1 MNIEELEALLKT
13 HACGETDGDEEFLAC
28 VLDAMEQR
36 EREHPS
42 GRIATVDQAWSD
54 FTRFYEPD
62 MEEAE
67 CISCLTESED
77 RGEMR
82 PKLANKVKWRR
93 VILVAAIVC
102 IVVTLLLPPALG
114 LSLIHI

>member
-1 MNIEELEALLKT
+1 MMPACSTVKMERTDRGIAMVSRNSETKYQYLYHMNIEELEALLKT

-54 FTRFYEPD
+54 FT
-62 MEEAE
+62 
-67 CISCLTESED
+67 
-77 RGEMR
+77 
-82 PKLANKVKWRR
+82 
-93 VILVAAIVC
+93 
-102 IVVTLLLPPALG
+102 